1 MPPKKMLSSA
11 INLLAQLTKTKDTF
25 DSLDKR
31 DVEGKV
37 EKPINYSSKDISR
50 LASFSGNM
58 M

>member
-1 MPPKKMLSSA
+1 MPPKIMLSSA

-37 EKPINYSSKDISR
+37 ENYSSKDISR